1 MPEEPEESERCATC
15 GADASGA
22 HAYCHFYTNGVRRD
36 FCSPEC
42 AERALAA
49 PAAVR
54 VARRPSP
61 QAVLQQLVDEFRW
74 AHGG

>member
-1 MPEEPEESERCATC
+1 MPAELEDLERCGTC

-22 HAYCHFYTNGVRRD
+22 HAYCHFYTKGASRV

-49 PAAVR
+49 PVAVR

-61 QAVLQQLVDEFRW
+61 QAVLQQLVDDFRW